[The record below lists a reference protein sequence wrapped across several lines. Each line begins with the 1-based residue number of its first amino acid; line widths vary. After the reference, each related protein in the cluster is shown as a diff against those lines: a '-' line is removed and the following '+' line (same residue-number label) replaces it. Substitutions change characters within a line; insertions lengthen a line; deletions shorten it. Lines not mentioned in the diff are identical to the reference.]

1 MKPSV
6 AIARIVKTRG
16 VRGEVAA
23 ELLTDFP
30 ERFSGMETVRLESDS
45 HSSQERLEDFWFHQ
59 NRIILKFAG
68 RNRPEE
74 VSELIG
80 CEIRVPEEERI
91 KLPAGTYYNDDLK
104 GCAVWERQ
112 ELLGQVVDLF
122 KAGEAAANLVVRT
135 PEGRELMIPM
145 VSEIVQDID
154 VAERRIRVVLPRGLR
169 ELASDSI
176 GKKGSGGDA
185 RKK

>member
-30 ERFSGMETVRLESDS
+30 ERFSVLGTVRLESDS
-45 HSSQERLEDFWFHQ
+45 HNSRERLEGFWFHQ

-68 RNRPEE
+68 RDRPED
-74 VSELIG
+74 VRELIG
-80 CEIRVPEEERI
+80 CEIRVPEGERM
-91 KLPAGTYYNDDLK
+91 KLPAGAYYDDHLK

-112 ELLGQVVDLF
+112 ERLGHVVDLF
-122 KAGEAAANLVVRT
+122 KAGDAAASLVVRT
-135 PEGRELMIPM
+135 PDGRELMIPM

-154 VAERRIRVVLPRGLR
+154 VTERRIRVVLPRGLR
-169 ELASDSI
+169 ELAAKPI
-176 GKKGSGGDA
+176 GKKGSGGNA